1 MQEKITRPS
10 LDAYKSVQGW
20 CSDIEAA
27 ALQDHSL
34 GREVLEIGVWK
45 GRSTIAMAA
54 TAYSILSID
63 HFLGDD
69 FAGKGD
75 PRQET
80 IARLAP
86 YQRVVTLCIGD
97 WKNVVEHLHIDKFDM
112 IYYDACHTYESTK
125 QFFDVVHN
133 YKGVIAL
140 HDVDNNPNHSGVKQ
154 ALHEFVDPTS
164 YSLYDRLAIIS

>member
-27 ALQDHSL
+27 ALQQFAK
-34 GREVLEIGVWK
+34 GKEVLEIGVWK

-54 TAYSILSID
+54 TAYHILSVD
-63 HFLGDD
+63 HFLGDE
-69 FAGKGD
+69 FAGNGN

-80 IARLAP
+80 VNRLAP
-86 YQRVVTLCIGD
+86 YQSIVSLCISK
-97 WKNVVEHLHIDKFDM
+97 WICLVEYLDIHTFDM
-112 IYYDACHTYESTK
+112 IYYDADHTYEATK